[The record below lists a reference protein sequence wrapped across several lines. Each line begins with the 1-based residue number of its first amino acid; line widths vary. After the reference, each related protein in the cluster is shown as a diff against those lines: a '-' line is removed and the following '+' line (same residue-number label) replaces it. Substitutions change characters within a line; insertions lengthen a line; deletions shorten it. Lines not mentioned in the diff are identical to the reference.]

1 MFRHQSIQLAAAFMA
16 LVFVLVAG
24 WLTGAWR

>member
-1 MFRHQSIQLAAAFMA
+1 MIRPNGLTLGAAFMA
-16 LVFVLVAG
+16 LVMVGIYG